1 MNFYIHRKIKNIL
14 VEICELFHGNTNSKK
29 KLFKRMILKYSSAF
43 EYQLGRT
50 IAADGRVFF
59 ALILY

>member
-1 MNFYIHRKIKNIL
+1 MLNFYIQRKIKNIF

-43 EYQLGRT
+43 
-50 IAADGRVFF
+50 D
-59 ALILY
+59 